1 MKKLLFILIKIL
13 ILQGGFPI
21 FANHEKNF
29 TNLLVLDKKESTV
42 WVNEN
47 ETENDST
54 QNQKTNTENVADPD
68 LTFNVGEPATPRYK
82 PNGEID
88 YYSICKASA
97 TDLSL
102 VPFTIYPVN
111 PSPEYRYTI
120 DWGDG
125 SAVTTGNSGNIP
137 FTHDY
142 ANSVG
147 GDFWIIKYTITY
159 QGIDYK
165 ANYNLYVGSSPLLD
179 IPALTSVTSIKI
191 CTEVPLVID
200 LENRAINSSDTKY
213 SYKFSDVTTPPVEF
227 EFPDQLNHTFESTSC
242 GKSFKS
248 GTQEYLNAYGLTITA
263 ENKCGKKSI
272 IIAPIYVSQ
281 PPEVS
286 ASGTDDIIKCVNE
299 EFQINGIV
307 VRGVSPSENSTQ
319 LGKCQQT
326 GVSYWK
332 FLDETS
338 RDVTFDNNVL
348 DLTFGAF
355 GSDNG
360 FTNTNV
366 LDYFLRWTQGTPDI
380 RVIFKKP
387 GVYTAYLSAGNNCG
401 INRIPQTI
409 VINPSIEPVIKVEQ
423 SEMNCSYL
431 KFKLSN
437 DTDKSLL
444 IKQED
449 ILSAQGK
456 PTAQAFTWEIYK
468 DGNLIQSI
476 NQNYKNNQFTPE
488 FIEGNYQGGNSSG
501 SYQVRLK
508 YTGNNCNS
516 IVDIERFEVPGDT
529 KIEIGN
535 LDACLEGTSV
545 VVNATAKIETYGIN
559 IDKYYWRITDAK
571 GDTIYRSNDT
581 TPSFSFNTLGK
592 YTAFLDIT
600 TSCATT
606 PAKKEFEIEPKPIIL
621 PVSDKVICEKQ
632 LVPKINFSVK
642 DASQGVRWVN
652 SNTIIGLI
660 GSDTVPNG
668 QEFIS
673 SFKALNPGNTPIS
686 ATITVFPLNLGCQGE
701 PISFKITVNPS
712 KETAPHDSIVIC
724 AGDPIAP
731 LKAVY
736 NGVENNPA
744 ANYQWYS
751 TDGVR
756 DELITGATS
765 WQFTPDNKNWGTFYY
780 YCKITPRCDDPQQPC
795 CDPFNSQN
803 DTITILPKGIIKDTL
818 ITVAKSVNTY
828 NLTPVNGVNQNVI
841 PEGTKYKWTILS
853 QGYGSIIGVTEH
865 TNDLV
870 DNIFQTF
877 NLPDNF
883 ALPYDSIVY
892 QVTAISG
899 SCQTTYKLTVRV
911 VPGITAN
918 VICNDIKCFGET
930 GSIEIK
936 DIFGIMNGNT
946 IIRLLDKNN
955 NDNIINEI
963 FTTNNNHTFT
973 NLAEGNYKISIFDEN
988 GVSIPYQVSCSLVEP
1003 SGLIFVENQTK
1014 AYDVKCKGDSNGEI
1028 YVKNTGGTGG
1038 YKYLWEKKDVI
1049 TGNFVTYTKYTN
1061 PQELKNLS
1069 VGDYRLTVTD
1079 DNACTVVKEFT
1090 ISEPSQLYFSV
1101 TGSPVLNCDDNPNK
1115 GGSIVVSSPGG
1126 GIVNPGSKYFF
1137 TWTKKNQ
1144 TNESSKFDLAGIN
1157 SVLSNIQEGTYI
1169 IGMYDDN
1176 GCYIQ
1181 SPEIKI
1187 DRAPA
1192 LVASVDSLLVF
1203 DCENHRIFKQYT
1215 VTSSGG
1221 VGNHTVKWFDGL
1233 TELAIGNSY
1242 VPDNL
1247 LNGKLITVRITDE
1260 RACVFTLTV
1269 TPFTL
1274 HLPVFD
1280 FKTKKTAC
1288 NKYQFEAISPEN
1300 VLGIQ
1305 HSFKWNFS
1313 GQDSGQGKA
1322 TEYDLDNL
1330 QVNSAGEYYVE
1341 LIVLDNFTPCEYPVV
1356 RKTFKKNFI
1365 PDMKISS
1372 TGTVETVNNKITVW
1386 YCEGDTI
1393 SVFGENANAYSWSN
1407 GSNRDNIKINY
1418 EGQFTLWGKNA
1429 DGCEGELNFE
1439 TKYYKFGYDIV
1450 TDKDEINLGETVAF
1464 STATFVPFTI
1474 NYLWNFGDGTMN
1486 STIELPYE
1494 HTYHF
1499 FSQDYFDILLTAT
1512 NPKGCKEYATKRIK
1526 VNISSFPN
1534 TIMPGSIY
1542 EENRVFMKGCQ
1553 VQIYNRNSV
1562 LIHEGAD
1569 GWDGTHNGKPV
1580 MSDTY
1585 FYVLT
1590 YTQATGVQQT
1600 KKGYVTVIR

>member
-1 MKKLLFILIKIL
+1 MKKLLFILISIL
-13 ILQGGFPI
+13 ILQGGFKI
-21 FANHEKNF
+21 FAVSKKNF
-29 TNLLVLDKKESTV
+29 AELLTVEKKE
-42 WVNEN
+42 
-47 ETENDST
+47 
-54 QNQKTNTENVADPD
+54 
-68 LTFNVGEPATPRYK
+68 GEEWK
-82 PNGEID
+82 E
-88 YYSICKASA
+88 
-97 TDLSL
+97 
-102 VPFTIYPVN
+102 
-111 PSPEYRYTI
+111 
-120 DWGDG
+120 
-125 SAVTTGNSGNIP
+125 
-137 FTHDY
+137 
-142 ANSVG
+142 
-147 GDFWIIKYTITY
+147 
-159 QGIDYK
+159 
-165 ANYNLYVGSSPLLD
+165 SSEFL
-179 IPALTSVTSIKI
+179 LTSDSVQSEKI
-191 CTEVPLVID
+191 
-200 LENRAINSSDTKY
+200 
-213 SYKFSDVTTPPVEF
+213 YKFSDFEPDFSFGSSFKLSADNDILYLACEFILRPKEFYIFPGVFTYEKYKIIISPDPADGTIPSINYEGTFDQISQKPFILQPGRYTFKYSIFNEGIEYVSPKTYLIFAGQSPKPELGNPNYNYVCVGDAITIPIFGKPEPGTTYTVTYSDDKNKKDEYSSDNLPNEIKY
-227 EFPDQLNHTFESTSC
+227 TFEKNSC
-242 GKSFKS
+242 GANFETTGITYK
-248 GTQEYLNAYGLTITA
+248 NAFGISLTA
-263 ENKCGKKSI
+263 KNDCGEIKKD
-272 IIAPIYVSQ
+272 AGPIYVSSEPKSTIKAEQ
-281 PPEVS
+281 KACVDTEVTFENSDEEATVPDQESGNCTTSEKRIWIINPAIQDNNYEIIEGNLGTYTDKDKPITWFSNGDNKIKIKFYKAGNYTVTLKLANDCFQLPIEHPITIEPKITPDFSTVITKLECGEGIFEFKNKTILPEGLASTPTFKWTIPDEATLIDGTLNSENIKISVGRGNYIVILTYDGTSCEKAIKETIITVKGKPEVKNIS
-286 ASGTDDIIKCVNE
+286 DINACIQSNGPVVVKPVATIESYGLNVSYNWTITMPDGTTQISNLEKPEFTLTQIGNYKVKLILNSEDCGNSDPKENKFVISPMPIIDPVDPIVTCEGKIVNV
-299 EFQINGIV
+299 EFKANDATTGKEVEINGI
-307 VRGVSPSENSTQ
+307 TTLQ
-319 LGKCQQT
+319 KF
-326 GVSYWK
+326 YW
-332 FLDETS
+332 TN
-338 RDVTFDNNVL
+338 DN
-348 DLTFGAF
+348 
-355 GSDNG
+355 
-360 FTNTNV
+360 
-366 LDYFLRWTQGTPDI
+366 PDI
-380 RVIFKKP
+380 GLPI
-387 GVYTAYLSAGNNCG
+387 
-401 INRIPQTI
+401 
-409 VINPSIEPVIKVEQ
+409 
-423 SEMNCSYL
+423 
-431 KFKLSN
+431 
-437 DTDKSLL
+437 
-444 IKQED
+444 
-449 ILSAQGK
+449 
-456 PTAQAFTWEIYK
+456 
-468 DGNLIQSI
+468 
-476 NQNYKNNQFTPE
+476 
-488 FIEGNYQGGNSSG
+488 SG
-501 SYQVRLK
+501 
-508 YTGNNCNS
+508 
-516 IVDIERFEVPGDT
+516 
-529 KIEIGN
+529 
-535 LDACLEGTSV
+535 
-545 VVNATAKIETYGIN
+545 YG
-559 IDKYYWRITDAK
+559 
-571 GDTIYRSNDT
+571 
-581 TPSFSFNTLGK
+581 
-592 YTAFLDIT
+592 
-600 TSCATT
+600 
-606 PAKKEFEIEPKPIIL
+606 
-621 PVSDKVICEKQ
+621 
-632 LVPKINFSVK
+632 KINFT
-642 DASQGVRWVN
+642 AINN
-652 SNTIIGLI
+652 SEYPNI
-660 GSDTVPNG
+660 SDVAAN
-668 QEFIS
+668 
-673 SFKALNPGNTPIS
+673 
-686 ATITVFPLNLGCQGE
+686 ITVFPLNLGCQGE

-955 NDNIINEI
+955 NDNIINVI

-1221 VGNHTVKWFDGL
+1221 VGNHTVRWFDGE
-1233 TELAIGNSY
+1233 TELATGNTY
-1242 VPDNL
+1242 VPDNS
-1247 LNGKLITVRITDE
+1247 LNKKLITVKVTDS
-1260 RACVFTLTV
+1260 RDCVFTLTV
-1269 TPFTL
+1269 TPFVL

-1280 FKTKKTAC
+1280 FKFTKTAC

-1393 SVFGENANAYSWSN
+1393 TVFGENANAYSWSN
-1407 GSNRDNIKINY
+1407 GSSKDNIKINH
-1418 EGQFTLWGKNA
+1418 EGQFTLWGKNS

-1439 TKYYKFGYDIV
+1439 TRFYKFGYEIV